1 MAGQD
6 PRDYTYIGSDNDY
19 EVCIGKYHVEH
30 NLGICSQQEKD
41 QFYENLESDMRRSHC
56 MNIS

>member
-19 EVCIGKYHVEH
+19 GVYIGKYHVEH
-30 NLGICSQQEKD
+30 HLGICTPFWMLTAGK
-41 QFYENLESDMRRSHC
+41 RSVL
-56 MNIS
+56 